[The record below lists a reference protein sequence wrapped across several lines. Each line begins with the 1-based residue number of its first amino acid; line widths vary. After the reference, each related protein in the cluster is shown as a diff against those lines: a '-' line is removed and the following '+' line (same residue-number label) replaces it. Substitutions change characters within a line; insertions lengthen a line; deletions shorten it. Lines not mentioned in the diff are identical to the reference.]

1 MREFMKANEELDM
14 KQEMT
19 EESLDMALEGDE
31 DEEEEER
38 IVGQVLDEIGI
49 QFGETVPDA
58 PDKAPQV
65 SVPSTGQTDTAPSKV
80 AVGATTGGGGVDD
93 SDVDDLQARLN
104 NLKK

>member
-1 MREFMKANEELDM
+1 MKANEELDM

-19 EESLDMALEGDE
+19 EESLDMALEGEE

-58 PDKAPQV
+58 PDKAPQI
-65 SVPSTGQTDTAPSKV
+65 SVPTTGQTDAVPSKV
-80 AVGATTGGGGVDD
+80 AVGATTGGGPAVDD
-93 SDVDDLQARLN
+93 TDVDDLQARLN

>member
-1 MREFMKANEELDM
+1 MWARRER
-14 KQEMT
+14 QEMT

-49 QFGETVPDA
+49 QFGDTVPDA

-65 SVPSTGQTDTAPSKV
+65 TVPGVATTTKEPAKV
-80 AVGATTGGGGVDD
+80 AVGATSGPSAADD